1 MFAISSIPILN
12 CMWAHFPNSKN
23 KITSVLVVAFGIGGI
38 VWNLLF
44 MHMIN
49 PTNQDASI
57 ENGDIHLFPPE
68 VTKNVRKTAII
79 GFAIT
84 GSLAFLGSMLLVKRP
99 QDQTEHEDQFAKQI

>member
-1 MFAISSIPILN
+1 
-12 CMWAHFPNSKN
+12 MWAHFPNAKN
-23 KITSVLVVAFGIGGI
+23 KVTSVLVVAFGIGGV

-57 ENGDIHLFPPE
+57 ENGDIHLFTPE

-84 GSLAFLGSMLLVKRP
+84 GSLAFIGSMLLYKRP
-99 QDQTEHEDQFAKQI
+99 QHQAAEQGELAKQI